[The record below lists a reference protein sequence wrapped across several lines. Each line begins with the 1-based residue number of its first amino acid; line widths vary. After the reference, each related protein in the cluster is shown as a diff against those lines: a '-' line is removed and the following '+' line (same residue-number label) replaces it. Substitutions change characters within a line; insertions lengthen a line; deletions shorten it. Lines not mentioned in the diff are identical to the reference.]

1 MLSADVSG
9 QWSFLLLR
17 CAPGLRLIL
26 WIVYI
31 AEFIPY
37 AFQICSQLLEL
48 HPANSL
54 PAAYENLLT
63 PLLHAALWES
73 RGNVPALVR
82 LWKALILRGADVITK
97 NNQVQG
103 LLGIFQR
110 LIASK
115 NTDVYAFELI
125 GVMYEAVSL

>member
-1 MLSADVSG
+1 MDIAHFHIGSTTGIRSNTLAYF
-9 QWSFLLLR
+9 FL
-17 CAPGLRLIL
+17 
-26 WIVYI
+26 

-48 HPANSL
+48 HPVNSL

-82 LWKALILRGADVITK
+82 LWKSLILRGAEVITK